1 MDEPERRRERRVSI
15 ELKYAI
21 IAILLVIVFVA
32 LHAADAFS
40 GVNNTVQSGVDWL
53 AGLGSIGVFFLALIA
68 NASIIIQIPYTLPL
82 LSAALG
88 GAGFVSMMLLGVAS
102 GLGAGIGAIAGYKV
116 ADAIV
121 GKNAAVP
128 DGRVF
133 RWIARNVDR
142 RPRLTTFAIFGI
154 AASPLPDTTVV
165 MPLALVRY
173 GMRRAALPLFLGKF
187 VHNVLLALLFYG
199 FASWSADHV
208 SEQASTDL
216 ALGGRGGVHAARPLL
231 RREEPGRLGRASRR
245 PTTGWGAGRATGL
258 TAVSGPS
265 ALRSDRGS
273 NCS

>member
-1 MDEPERRRERRVSI
+1 MDQPEIHSERRVSI

-21 IAILLVIVFVA
+21 ITILVMIVFIA

-40 GVNNTVQSGVDWL
+40 GVNNTVKSGVDWL

-88 GAGFVSMMLLGVAS
+88 GASFISMVVLGVAS
-102 GLGAGIGAIAGYKV
+102 GLGAGIGALAGYKV
-116 ADAIV
+116 ADTLV
-121 GKNAAVP
+121 GHSATPP

-133 RWIARNVDR
+133 RWLARNIDR

-187 VHNVLLALLFYG
+187 AHNVLVSLLFYA

-208 SEQASTDL
+208 SEEASTDL
-216 ALGGRGGVHAARPLL
+216 ALAVAIVFILLVAYSAEKTRAGTSGRR
-231 RREEPGRLGRASRR
+231 RR
-245 PTTGWGAGRATGL
+245 PETGGEL
-258 TAVSGPS
+258 T
-265 ALRSDRGS
+265 R
-273 NCS
+273 

>member
-1 MDEPERRRERRVSI
+1 MDEPEIQRERRVSI
-15 ELKYAI
+15 ELKYSI
-21 IAILLVIVFVA
+21 ITILVTILFIA
-32 LHAADAFS
+32 LHTADAFS
-40 GVNNTVQSGVDWL
+40 GVNNTVKSGVDWL
-53 AGLGSIGVFFLALIA
+53 AGLGSIGVFFLALVA

-102 GLGAGIGAIAGYKV
+102 GLGAGIGALGGYKV
-116 ADAIV
+116 ADTLV
-121 GKNAAVP
+121 GRSPTPP

-133 RWIARNVDR
+133 RWMARNVDS

-187 VHNVLLALLFYG
+187 VHNVLLALIFYG
-199 FASWSADHV
+199 FASWSAQHV

-216 ALGGRGGVHAARPLL
+216 ALAVAVVFMLLVLYSAEKARAGQAAR
-231 RREEPGRLGRASRR
+231 RRGPETGGELVEPPA
-245 PTTGWGAGRATGL
+245 
-258 TAVSGPS
+258 
-265 ALRSDRGS
+265 
-273 NCS
+273 